1 MIISVNWVLLDT
13 LFTLCYNYNAFKG
26 DIEMEEIQNRS
37 RLVFLKNQIR
47 NFKFSRNYFI
57 LATASWILA
66 TVLNGYRMIENPSS
80 TRKFIFSLKVITV
93 LLSGLNCS
101 LRQGTINKLNRECED
116 LEAKENSKALIK

>member
-1 MIISVNWVLLDT
+1 MD
-13 LFTLCYNYNAFKG
+13 
-26 DIEMEEIQNRS
+26 EIQNRE
-37 RLVFLKNQIR
+37 RLISLKNQIR
-47 NFKFSRNYFI
+47 NFKLSRNYFI
-57 LATASWILA
+57 LATACWTLS